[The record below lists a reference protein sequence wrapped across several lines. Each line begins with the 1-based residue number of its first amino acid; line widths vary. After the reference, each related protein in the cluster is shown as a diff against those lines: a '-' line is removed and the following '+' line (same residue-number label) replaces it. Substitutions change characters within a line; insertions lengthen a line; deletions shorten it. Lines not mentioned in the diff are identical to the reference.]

1 MAQVTQSNLASTR
14 YAVVLTPDPES
25 GGFTVAVPALA
36 GVFTHG
42 DTIDEALAMARDAI
56 ACFLELPEGSAG
68 IAEDRVE
75 AIMATVAVANS

>member
-1 MAQVTQSNLASTR
+1 MAEVATSKEASTR

-25 GGFTVAVPALA
+25 GGYTVTVPSLP

-42 DTIDEALAMARDAI
+42 DTVEEALSMARDAI
-56 ACFLELPEGSAG
+56 ACFLELPEGAG
-68 IAEDRVE
+68 AVSEDRVE